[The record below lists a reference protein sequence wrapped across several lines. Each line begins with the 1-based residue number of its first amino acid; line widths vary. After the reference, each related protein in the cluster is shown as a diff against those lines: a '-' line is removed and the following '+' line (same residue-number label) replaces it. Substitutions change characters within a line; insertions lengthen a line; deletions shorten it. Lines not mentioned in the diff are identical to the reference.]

1 MIKSILLAVDG
12 SVYTDS
18 QVRHTIEIAR
28 AFDARVKVL
37 TVVDIRMLE
46 WAVQM
51 GTDGFVPVTPSAVYR
66 KETRKILDEK
76 AEAVLS
82 KCAEMFNSAGI
93 RYEVEE
99 IEGLPAD
106 IICEKARVVDLLVI
120 GSRGEYAKW
129 PGKMVG
135 DTLNT
140 VVRLWTKPIIIT
152 QKDYREINKIL
163 FAYDGSSRANRALQL
178 GACFAENM
186 KVPLSVVTVMDKEQI
201 RKRHLEEAR
210 AYLEAYDISTEIIGL
225 AGHPDKEIIRI
236 VKDDEFG
243 LTIIGAF
250 GHSRIREALLG
261 STTEHVLRGIKSPL
275 LLAK

>member
-18 QVRHTIEIAR
+18 QVRHTIEMAK
-28 AFDARVKVL
+28 AFDARVLVN

-66 KETRKILDEK
+66 DETRKILDEK
-76 AEAVLS
+76 ADAVLS
-82 KCAEMFNSAGI
+82 KCAEMLNAAGVK
-93 RYEVEE
+93 YQVERV
-99 IEGLPAD
+99 EGLPAD
-106 IICEKARVVDLLVI
+106 VICEKANLVDLLVM

-129 PGKMVG
+129 RHKMVG
-135 DTLNT
+135 DTLNA
-140 VVRLWTKPIIIT
+140 VVRLWNKPMIIT
-152 QKDYREINKIL
+152 HKEYHKIADIL
-163 FAYDGSSRANRALQL
+163 FAYDGSVRANRALQL
-178 GACFAENM
+178 GAFFAVNL
-186 KVPLSVVTVMDKEQI
+186 KVPISVLCVMDKEQI
-201 RKRHLEEAR
+201 RTRYLAEAK
-210 AYLEAYDISTEIIGL
+210 AYLEAYEVDVQLIGL
-225 AGHPDKEIIRI
+225 AGNPDKEIIRT
-236 VKDDEFG
+236 VKEGRCG

-261 STTEHVLRGIKSPL
+261 STTEHVLRGVSTPL